1 MLSVTFDKVTDE
13 LTIANTGT
21 EATKTPP
28 KIFIK
33 PSEDLGIDK
42 NIRKFSPERDYLDVL
57 RYRLVSITVEG
68 RSYTL
73 GFDTGANYSNGIY
86 LKTTDE
92 AGARPL
98 SPNGSVTVSITLDKT
113 TLDRDYRFKFE
124 VV

>member
-1 MLSVTFDKVTDE
+1 MLSVTFDKLTNE
-13 LTIANTGT
+13 LTIKNTGT

-33 PSEDLGIDK
+33 PSEDLGVDK
-42 NIRKFSPERDYLDVL
+42 NIRKFSSERDYLDVL
-57 RYRLVSITVEG
+57 RYRLVSITVED
-68 RSYTL
+68 RDYVL
-73 GFDTGANYSNGIY
+73 DFDTGANYSNGIY

-98 SPNGSVTVSITLDKT
+98 SPNASVTVSVELDT
-113 TLDRDYRFKFE
+113 TLERDYRFKFE

>member
-1 MLSVTFDKVTDE
+1 MLSVTFDKTSSE
-13 LTIANTGT
+13 LTIKNTGT

-33 PSEDLGIDK
+33 PSEDLGVDK

-57 RYRLVSITVEG
+57 RHGLVSITVEG
-68 RSYTL
+68 RNYVL
-73 GFDTGANYSNGIY
+73 DFDTGATYSNGIY

-98 SPNGSVTVSITLDKT
+98 AAGDPVIVGVVLDST
-113 TLDRDYRFKFE
+113 ILDRDYRFKFE